1 MAKRRRLTPA
11 PGLDLGRAP
20 DPEETSS
27 RFARETLETKSAL
40 SPIAAMAG
48 EISRHAAIDEI
59 AGAMD
64 RARQEG
70 RLAEAL
76 PLEAVVADH
85 LIRDR
90 AVIDEGEMA
99 ALVESLRAR
108 GQQVPIEVTDLG
120 DGRYGLISGWRRL
133 TALRRLA
140 EEDAGPALVVA
151 FLRRPKGDAEAYLAM
166 VEENEI
172 RADLG
177 FWERGRIVARAVEHG
192 VFVDVRT
199 ALNGLFGSVPRAR
212 RSKIGSFVALAQRLD
227 GRLSF
232 PQALTERLGLALAQ
246 RLKAADETG
255 GDAPEILLA
264 TLATAVS
271 GAATAEAEMTAI
283 SGWLSQGLGPAR
295 TARGGVATGPDAGGG
310 ASTQNVAA
318 PRLADIHVT
327 LSGPE
332 GRQMLTISGPKVDA
346 ELRARIEA
354 WLKVGAGR

>member
-11 PGLDLGRAP
+11 PGLDLGEA
-20 DPEETSS
+20 DDTAVAAK
-27 RFARETLETKSAL
+27 RFARETVETKSAL
-40 SPIAAMAG
+40 SPIATMAG

-64 RARQEG
+64 LARQEG

-90 AVIDEGEMA
+90 AVIDEGEME
-99 ALVESLRAR
+99 ALIESLRAR

-140 EEDAGPALVVA
+140 EEGESAGRVVA
-151 FLRRPKGDAEAYLAM
+151 FLRRPKGDADAYLAM

-172 RADLG
+172 RANLG

-192 VFVDVRT
+192 VFPDARA

-212 RSKIGSFVALAQRLD
+212 RSKIGSFVTLAQKLD

-246 RLKAADETG
+246 QVKAAEETG
-255 GDAPEILLA
+255 ADALEHFLA
-264 TLATAVS
+264 GLAATVSGTATADDEMAAVS
-271 GAATAEAEMTAI
+271 E
-283 SGWLSQGLGPAR
+283 WLSKAEGSAR
-295 TARGGVATGPDAGGG
+295 TVQGRNGTVSRKNSVVKAPQHPDVEL
-310 ASTQNVAA
+310 S
-318 PRLADIHVT
+318 
-327 LSGPE
+327 LSGTE
-332 GRQMLTISGPKVDA
+332 GRQVLTIEGPDVGED
-346 ELRARIEA
+346 LQARLEA
-354 WLKVGAGR
+354 WLRAGAGR

>member
-11 PGLDLGRAP
+11 PGLDLGRSP
-20 DPEETSS
+20 GPEDSPSSFAHETV
-27 RFARETLETKSAL
+27 ETKSTL
-40 SPIAAMAG
+40 SPIATMAG

-64 RARQEG
+64 RARREG

-76 PLEAVVADH
+76 PLDSVVADH

-90 AVIDEGEMA
+90 AVIDENEME
-99 ALVESLRAR
+99 ALMESLRAR

-140 EEDAGPALVVA
+140 EAGTGSGRVIA
-151 FLRRPKGDAEAYLAM
+151 FLRRPEGDAEAYLAM

-192 VFVDVRT
+192 VFPDVRS
-199 ALNGLFGSVPRAR
+199 ALHGLFGSVPRAR
-212 RSKIGSFVALAQRLD
+212 RSKIGSFVTLAQRLD

-246 RLKAADETG
+246 RLKAADEAG
-255 GDAPEILLA
+255 GDAPEALLA
-264 TLATAVS
+264 GLATAVA
-271 GAATAEAEMTAI
+271 GEATAEAEMAAI
-283 SGWLSQGLGPAR
+283 SAW
-295 TARGGVATGPDAGGG
+295 
-310 ASTQNVAA
+310 
-318 PRLADIHVT
+318 
-327 LSGPE
+327 LSGPGPTARASAGPGARRGTLE
-332 GRQMLTISGPKVDA
+332 RDRGASRHPDVRVTLEGPAGRQVLTLAGPDVDD
-346 ELRARIEA
+346 EFRARLDA
-354 WLKVGAGR
+354 WLKAGAGR